1 MSDHPP
7 TPLRPD
13 PGTITRLLD
22 EAREGDE
29 VALDRAWSILYQEL
43 RLVAKRLISGDGL
56 ARQVDATELIG
67 EVWLKGRSDADPPRD
82 RQQFFARAFRHMSQ
96 ELINRARRERSAK
109 RGGNW
114 TRRPLKV
121 VTGELGSLDR
131 LDTEQREAAT
141 VVMEA
146 WQALDATF
154 PEEATVAF
162 CRLVLGLGNDLT
174 AELLER
180 TPKEAEH
187 QWYFA
192 RAQLRT
198 ALTRAATPE

>member
-1 MSDHPP
+1 M
-7 TPLRPD
+7 
-13 PGTITRLLD
+13 
-22 EAREGDE
+22 
-29 VALDRAWSILYQEL
+29 
-43 RLVAKRLISGDGL
+43 VAKRLISGDGL
-56 ARQVDATELIG
+56 ARQVDATELVG
-67 EVWLKGRSDADPPRD
+67 EVWLKGRSDTDPPRD

-96 ELINRARRERSAK
+96 ELIDRARREQTAK
-109 RGGNW
+109 RGGGW

-121 VTGELGSLDR
+121 VTGELGALDR
-131 LDTEQREAAT
+131 LDAEQREAAK

-146 WQALDATF
+146 WEALEATF

-192 RAQLRT
+192 GPSCA
-198 ALTRAATPE
+198 PP